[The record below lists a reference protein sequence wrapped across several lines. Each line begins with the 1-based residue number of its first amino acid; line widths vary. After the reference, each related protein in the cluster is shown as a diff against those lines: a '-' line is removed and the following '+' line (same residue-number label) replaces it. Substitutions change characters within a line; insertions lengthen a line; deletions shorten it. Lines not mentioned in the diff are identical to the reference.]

1 MKRLLILALV
11 AMFGLAAVAF
21 ADEAAKKAEVKP
33 VTLTGEVIDLYC
45 YSEHQASGAEHAKCA
60 TSCITKGIPVG
71 FLTADGT
78 MYIIV
83 GKDHAPANAEVAA
96 FAGKQSTITGKVS
109 EAKGMKT
116 IQLISIADVKADA
129 KG

>member
-1 MKRLLILALV
+1 MKRILALALV
-11 AMFGLAAVAF
+11 AMIMGAVAF
-21 ADEAAKKAEVKP
+21 AEEAKTEEAKP

-45 YSEHQASGAEHAKCA
+45 YSDHQASGAEHAKCA

-78 MYIIV
+78 MYVIV
-83 GKDHAPANAEVAA
+83 GKDHAPANAEVAP

-116 IQLISIADVKADA
+116 IQLISIADVKAES

>member
-1 MKRLLILALV
+1 MKRILVLALV
-11 AMFGLAAVAF
+11 AMIMGAVAF
-21 ADEAAKKAEVKP
+21 ADEAKKEEVKP

-45 YSEHQASGAEHAKCA
+45 YSDHQASGAEHAKCA

-83 GKDHAPANAEVAA
+83 GKDHAPANAEVAP
-96 FAGKQSTITGKVS
+96 FAGKQSTITGKVT
-109 EAKGMKT
+109 EAKGLKT